1 MWFNICELGE
11 VLSFRR
17 SEGYLLQEEQEYGHD
32 VVNTSRTSGTYFL
45 GWLHVCELNKVVL
58 FEVKC
63 VARRAEGSTMPL

>member
-11 VLSFRR
+11 VLSIR
-17 SEGYLLQEEQEYGHD
+17 GKDIYCKKKNEYGHD